1 MTWNDTEINP
11 PPKKKKEKKSE
22 KRKKERN
29 PIFFKAPNT
38 NKLW

>member
-22 KRKKERN
+22 KRKKKRN